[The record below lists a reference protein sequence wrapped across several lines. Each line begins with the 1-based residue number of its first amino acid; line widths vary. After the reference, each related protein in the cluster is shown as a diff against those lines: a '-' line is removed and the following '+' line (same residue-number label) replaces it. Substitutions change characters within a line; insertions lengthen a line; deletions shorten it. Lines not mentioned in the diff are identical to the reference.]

1 MGTLRGL
8 PVLAVLA
15 ILAGACTSH
24 GDTALSGVLTGNA
37 RACSGMAYVPT
48 AHLEVY
54 RGDVLVASERVPDNN
69 TYRFVLA
76 PGRYDVTNTGNAGFV
91 LPVGR
96 HSITD
101 RGALPRPFALAASV
115 SAGNTTHVNVPN
127 NCF

>member
-54 RGDVLVASERVPDNN
+54 RGDVLVASERVRDNS

-76 PGRYDVTNTGNAGFV
+76 PGRYYVPNTGHAGFV

-96 HSITD
+96 RSITD

-115 SAGNTTHVNVPN
+115 SAGSTTRVNVPN